1 MKYSIFYI
9 LFISVIFTSCDPIDK
24 KLSLFNKSKSDIYY
38 TISGSDK
45 FMDLYL
51 DDFETS
57 NIQQNYLNYIERLP
71 SDSTTFPLRFGD
83 NEAWERYINFRDDS
97 LIRIVTFD
105 LDSLKTIS
113 WKKIIKEKKFKRI
126 YKYSISDLEKM
137 NWKVELSE

>member
-126 YKYSISDLEKM
+126 RKK
-137 NWKVELSE
+137 